1 MITDSFDAGAVKFP
15 DRVCLQDS
23 NTRLTYREVES
34 DSHAVAFALGEL
46 GLGDAHVG
54 ILTPNNL
61 IGFVAMLGILRSG
74 ATYVPLNGR
83 DAIDDLIWFMH
94 FTEVSALVC
103 HAQFAPHL
111 ARIREGVP
119 TLKVVIGLDEPVEE
133 GGPCIAGWSRAHAGR
148 RVAVRKPL
156 DAVAQIKSS
165 GGTTGRP
172 KAIMQTHRSL
182 LAAYRIQN
190 QFAVPVKDPVHLV
203 VAPLTH
209 AAGATTMAMAIFGA
223 RNVLTP
229 SPDAGGILEAIERE
243 KVTHL
248 FLTPTM
254 IYRLLAHPD
263 ASRRDASSLECVMY
277 GAAPMSVEKLR
288 EALALWGPVFFQ
300 AYGQAEVPGVITCL
314 SRSDHDVGDDPKHLK
329 RLSSAGRPTGAC
341 EVALMD
347 DDGRIVGVGERG
359 EIVAKGELVSPG
371 YFNNPQANADAHQ
384 FGWHHT
390 GDVGEFDADGYLYIV
405 DRKKDMII
413 SGGFNIYPGEIEQV
427 IWGHPAVQDCAVVG
441 IPDEDWGER
450 VTAVVE
456 LKPGQSVSADELI
469 AMCRQRLGSTK
480 APKDVVFWDALPRST
495 VGKVLKKD
503 IRSQFGAKR

>member
-1 MITDSFDAGAVKFP
+1 MITDSFDVGVAKFP

-23 NTRLTYREVES
+23 NTQLTYRQVEA
-34 DSHAVAFALGEL
+34 DSHAVAHALGEL
-46 GLGDAHVG
+46 DLADAHIG

-61 IGFVAMLGILRSG
+61 IGFIAMLGILRSG

-83 DAIDDLIWFMH
+83 DAIEDLIWFMQ
-94 FTEVSALVC
+94 FTKVRALVA

-111 ARIREGVP
+111 ARIRKGVP
-119 TLKVVIGLDEPVEE
+119 TLEIVIGLDAPLEQ
-133 GGPCIAGWSRAHAGR
+133 GKPCIAGWSREHAGR
-148 RVAVRKPL
+148 HVGIRKPL
-156 DAVAQIKSS
+156 DAAAQIKSS

-172 KAIMQTHRSL
+172 KAIIQTHRSL
-182 LAAYRIQN
+182 LTAYRIQN
-190 QFAVPVKDPVHLV
+190 QFAVPDKEPVHLV

-209 AAGATTMAMAIFGA
+209 AAGATTMAMATFGT
-223 RNVLTP
+223 RNVLAS
-229 SPDAGGILEAIERE
+229 SPDAGAILDAIERE
-243 KVTHL
+243 KITHL

-263 ASRRDASSLECVMY
+263 ARRRDCSSLECVMY
-277 GAAPMSVEKLR
+277 GAAPMSADKLR
-288 EALALWGPVFFQ
+288 EALAIWGPVFFQ

-314 SRSDHDVGDDPKHLK
+314 SRSDHDVGDNPKLLK

-347 DDGRIVGVGERG
+347 DEGRIVGVGERG
-359 EIVAKGELVSPG
+359 EIVARGELVSPG
-371 YFNNPQANADAHQ
+371 YYDNPEANAEAHA

-390 GDVGEFDADGYLYIV
+390 GDIGEFDSDGYLYLV

-441 IPDEDWGER
+441 VPDADWGER

-456 LKPGQSVSADELI
+456 LKPGHSVNADELI
-469 AMCRQRLGSTK
+469 AICKQRLGSIK
-480 APKDVVFWDALPRST
+480 APKQVEFWEALPRSS

-503 IRSQFGAKR
+503 IRSNLGTKR